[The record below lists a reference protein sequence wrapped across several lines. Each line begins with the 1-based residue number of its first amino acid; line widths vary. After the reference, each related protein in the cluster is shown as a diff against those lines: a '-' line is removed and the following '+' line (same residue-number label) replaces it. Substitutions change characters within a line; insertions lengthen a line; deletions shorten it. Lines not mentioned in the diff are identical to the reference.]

1 MHPKNT
7 GTEFKSATRRKM
19 PPGRFAK
26 LELAIIGS
34 GRLGYI
40 HQRSY
45 LAANKEVLVN
55 YFSSNQYQNC

>member
-1 MHPKNT
+1 
-7 GTEFKSATRRKM
+7 M

>member
-1 MHPKNT
+1 VHPKNT

-34 GRLGYI
+34 GRFAKLELAIIGSGRLGYI
-40 HQRSY
+40 HQRS
-45 LAANKEVLVN
+45 
-55 YFSSNQYQNC
+55 